1 MGEERGAQEVS
12 WLTCFCVVLVDTPE
26 MGADAM
32 VFLTQE
38 KREWLAG
45 RYISLNWDMPTFLSR
60 EDEIVKGDKLKM
72 RLVV

>member
-1 MGEERGAQEVS
+1 M
-12 WLTCFCVVLVDTPE
+12 LVDTPE
-26 MGADAM
+26 MGADSL

-45 RYISLNWDMPTFLSR
+45 RYLSMNWDMPTLLSMK
-60 EDEIVKGDKLKM
+60 DEIINSDKLKM